1 MDPITISN
9 VEYMVPMPDH
19 PVGSVSFS
27 IKALA
32 LHSPKTKMI
41 GDKEATDTVFS
52 EATLALAKQLSESI
66 IQDLEK

>member
-1 MDPITISN
+1 
-9 VEYMVPMPDH
+9 MPDH